1 MNLLLL
7 PKVANK
13 KHLFNGAGNIKI
25 QMFKIQNKN
34 GFSATLFF
42 GHWYFDHLNLFR
54 VSIFEFIISPSIR
67 ERLKCMSLFDNSNCH
82 FKLQNL

>member
-54 VSIFEFIISPSIR
+54 VSIFEFRISPAIIA
-67 ERLKCMSLFDNSNCH
+67 RLEMYDLV
-82 FKLQNL
+82 